1 MGSFVKDIENEIDD
15 ITGGS
20 FFAKAAKNP
29 QKLQKDIL
37 KKGSASYSY
46 ADQINSP
53 SQMGMSSNGDMNT
66 LGNDVTGM
74 LGYVSVL
81 VDGSGPASK
90 TGRPLGNKYFMQT
103 GASCVD
109 SNTGKMVPRYIYVDN
124 VPDGPIPGLV
134 AGVIEDLD
142 VFNPFKV
149 MSAFAEGGS
158 PKCKQITLQTIDANN
173 NVNQDTQYVTLTDI
187 TEIPSYDIIREG
199 FIGSQNNE
207 DGDEKTTAVPST
219 SNQMDEKITEDLSED
234 MGIRIYYMS
243 LAFLVIYVLYKTM
256 KKSM

>member
-1 MGSFVKDIENEIDD
+1 
-15 ITGGS
+15 
-20 FFAKAAKNP
+20 
-29 QKLQKDIL
+29 
-37 KKGSASYSY
+37 
-46 ADQINSP
+46 
-53 SQMGMSSNGDMNT
+53 
-66 LGNDVTGM
+66 
-74 LGYVSVL
+74 
-81 VDGSGPASK
+81 
-90 TGRPLGNKYFMQT
+90 
-103 GASCVD
+103 
-109 SNTGKMVPRYIYVDN
+109 
-124 VPDGPIPGLV
+124 LV

-199 FIGSQNNE
+199 FIGSRTNA
-207 DGDEKTTAVPST
+207 DVDEKTTAMPSTSTST
-219 SNQMDEKITEDLSED
+219 SNQIDEKITEDLSED

-243 LAFLVIYVLYKTM
+243 LAFLVIYVLYKTV